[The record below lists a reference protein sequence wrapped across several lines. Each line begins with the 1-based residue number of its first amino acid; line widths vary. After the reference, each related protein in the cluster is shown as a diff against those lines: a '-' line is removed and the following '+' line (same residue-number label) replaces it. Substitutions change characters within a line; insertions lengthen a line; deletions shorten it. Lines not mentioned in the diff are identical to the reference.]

1 LRIYNRYVLWL
12 LLVASSINILLA
24 ILNNKD
30 LVNYFIIHVI
40 AYLVITLLFTYLN
53 PRARRALNTIS
64 GALFAGFM
72 IVVILKVMDI
82 LSGR

>member
-12 LLVASSINILLA
+12 LLAVSSINILLA
-24 ILNNKD
+24 FLNTKD
-30 LVNYFIIHVI
+30 LTNYFIIHVI

-64 GALFAGFM
+64 AALFAGFM